1 MAASVPVMDARA
13 HRSTL
18 KERSKEPRALIW
30 FARILEEATGD
41 VRSKCLLAYPTSH
54 DFTRQKHVGR
64 NVAHDYREI

>member
-41 VRSKCLLAYPTSH
+41 VRSKCLLE
-54 DFTRQKHVGR
+54 GR
-64 NVAHDYREI
+64 IS